1 MSRTVAVFLNRK
13 LISCDTILPLLLE
26 LKIRAPEV
34 KVEIWIP
41 DHETFAAIHRNLV
54 LADVARNVGRMYV
67 LSGRGLTRTRR
78 IQHRLLIGFRFVKLG
93 IKALFGQAAFIH
105 FKALSNWPL
114 KAFYYAAPS
123 DTFLA
128 ENDSYGFTELM
139 SKVTFLIDEVPL
151 AKRVPPAGHLIAFS
165 DQWHLLKH
173 PAMVEVPRRMF
184 GPTRLR
190 GPWLEFI
197 KSKAD
202 HYLGL
207 ELARA
212 GMGTAE
218 EFLLVMLGFFGPL
231 AYVRDP
237 DVVEELL
244 QETLEELAAV
254 AGGRPILIKP
264 HVITDMKKLQRII
277 DSLPSARIL
286 VSHLHPM
293 VLATRARLV
302 VANYY
307 TTTLMDCHWMGVPT
321 IEYSHYNDRA
331 LQLTAGGS
339 MRPEVVDYFIN
350 HDRELLRETL
360 EKLLIQPVRAMPMGK
375 KSDQSDIFNLL
386 AGRN

>member
-1 MSRTVAVFLNRK
+1 MHRTVAVFLNRK

-26 LKIRAPEV
+26 LKVRVPEV
-34 KVEIWIP
+34 KVKIWIP
-41 DHETFAAIHRNLV
+41 DRETFEAIRQNLV
-54 LADVARNVGRMYV
+54 LGEVARNVGRIYV
-67 LSGRGLTRTRR
+67 LSGGGLTRLGR
-78 IQHRLLIGFRFVKLG
+78 IQHRFLTGFRLVKLG
-93 IKALFGQAAFIH
+93 IEALLGQAAFIH
-105 FKALSNWPL
+105 FKALSKWPL
-114 KAFYYAAPS
+114 KAFYYAAS
-123 DTFLA
+123 GKTFLA

-151 AKRVPPAGHLIAFS
+151 TKLAPPAGQLIAFS
-165 DQWHLLKH
+165 DNWHLLKH
-173 PAMVEVPRRMF
+173 PALAEVPRHMF

-190 GPWLEFI
+190 GAWLEFI

-218 EFLLVMLGFFGPL
+218 EFLVVMLGFFGPL
-231 AYVRDP
+231 AYMRDP

-244 QETLEELAAV
+244 QETLEELVAA
-254 AGGRPILIKP
+254 ADGHPILVKP

-277 DSLPSARIL
+277 DSVPGARIL
-286 VSHLHPM
+286 VSYLHPM

-307 TTTLMDCHWMGVPT
+307 TTTLVDCHYMGVPT

-331 LQLTAGGS
+331 LQLTAGRS

-360 EKLLIQPVRAMPMGK
+360 EKLLKRPVGALPKGND
-375 KSDQSDIFNLL
+375 SDQSDIFNLL
-386 AGRN
+386 SGRN